1 MMSRAVSGVVRLP
14 APQVAEWRLA
24 SFASLVSSSPRLPS
38 FSSSS
43 RACNG
48 HSSPAASALPSTKSC
63 PGRQTASSSFR
74 GGPSVAS
81 SVALLASETTAGCLV
96 GFRAEPQKE
105 ARAVRQR
112 SGHSRNC
119 SDSPSLGA
127 GCVSRSSRALGGLSP
142 PHLFST
148 SRETPATCRGTLS
161 VSWRDH
167 RLCASSHCSPL
178 SSVCSLSPRF
188 SRSGLHS
195 SSASS
200 PLSWSGS
207 AAFSRGGRAAFA
219 SQRDAQFE
227 GGKCQ
232 EETVSKNFK
241 TDLIRMQWPAMR
253 DEMARFFQAQNAI
266 AFDKIS
272 KRHPSASLSSDAS
285 SSSSSSSSPSD
296 SRGEHREA
304 AEEVDREEQGKL
316 SFAEMV
322 VGSTRSA
329 CGVLGAGRSSAVDVA
344 CKPWERFV
352 RKEDIQRAGYV
363 PCIVEKYGVER
374 RLAIHRST
382 LEALAFDEQHGHLS
396 YLFQARLFRLR
407 IGNWIEECIPTFV
420 QADPVARRLY
430 FVKFERHVAGKISE
444 VDIPTTMVGL
454 LACPAYQRGYHVELV
469 MPTIRC
475 QCVGA
480 EIPPPFFVD
489 VSRLHYSPPYT
500 AITLQDLQHLLP
512 ADGSARFH
520 PSYDAATQEV
530 AWAYEVG
537 TLPDAPLP
545 ADYVDPNFVDR
556 KGQKMDVC
564 FRNHFPN

>member
-1 MMSRAVSGVVRLP
+1 MV
-14 APQVAEWRLA
+14 
-24 SFASLVSSSPRLPS
+24 
-38 FSSSS
+38 
-43 RACNG
+43 
-48 HSSPAASALPSTKSC
+48 
-63 PGRQTASSSFR
+63 
-74 GGPSVAS
+74 
-81 SVALLASETTAGCLV
+81 
-96 GFRAEPQKE
+96 
-105 ARAVRQR
+105 
-112 SGHSRNC
+112 
-119 SDSPSLGA
+119 
-127 GCVSRSSRALGGLSP
+127 
-142 PHLFST
+142 
-148 SRETPATCRGTLS
+148 
-161 VSWRDH
+161 
-167 RLCASSHCSPL
+167 
-178 SSVCSLSPRF
+178 
-188 SRSGLHS
+188 
-195 SSASS
+195 
-200 PLSWSGS
+200 
-207 AAFSRGGRAAFA
+207 
-219 SQRDAQFE
+219 
-227 GGKCQ
+227 
-232 EETVSKNFK
+232 
-241 TDLIRMQWPAMR
+241 
-253 DEMARFFQAQNAI
+253 RFFQSQNAI

-285 SSSSSSSSPSD
+285 SSSSSPSAN
-296 SRGEHREA
+296 RGERRA
-304 AEEVDREEQGKL
+304 TAEEVDREEQGKL

-344 CKPWERFV
+344 CKPWKRFV

-363 PCIVEKYGVER
+363 PCIVEKYGIER
-374 RLAIHRST
+374 RLAIHRDT

-537 TLPDAPLP
+537 SLPDAPLP